1 VTNTVFEA
9 VGGQAGMDAL
19 VDAFYDRVERDAV
32 LRPLYPDD
40 LADSRRH
47 LALFLGQYFGGPT
60 TYSEQRGHPRLR
72 MRHAHLSIGKAERD
86 AWYSAMAAALD
97 DVAVAEPARSAM
109 LEYFT
114 GSADWMINHHE

>member
-1 VTNTVFEA
+1 MGRWAFPRWRAEDSPDSVPARLGWDHSEVTNTVFEA

-47 LALFLGQYFGGPT
+47 LALFLGQYFGGPA

-72 MRHAHLSIGKAERD
+72 MRHAHLSIGK
-86 AWYSAMAAALD
+86 
-97 DVAVAEPARSAM
+97 
-109 LEYFT
+109 
-114 GSADWMINHHE
+114 